1 MILGAHI
8 RAVTFDV
15 GGTLIEPSP
24 SVGHVYAEVAAQHGI
39 RIAPEVLDQRFVAA
53 WKAKKNF
60 GHSMQDWSD
69 LVDDT
74 FAGLT
79 PVPPSR
85 TFFSDLYRA
94 FSEPAAW
101 HVFEDVF
108 PCLERLRE
116 RGLRLGVISNWDER
130 LGPLLKA
137 IGLADFFQSTAV
149 SIEVGEPKP
158 GRRIF
163 DCAERELGVG
173 AAYILH
179 VGDTPLEDVEGAR
192 RAGFEAVLLKRNG
205 PASQQGQIASLRQL
219 FES

>member
-15 GGTLIEPSP
+15 GGTLIEPFP

-39 RIAPEVLDQRFVAA
+39 RLAPEVLNERFAQA

-74 FAGLT
+74 FAGLA

-85 TFFSDLYRA
+85 TFFPALYRA
-94 FSEPAAW
+94 FAERRAW

-108 PCLERLRE
+108 PCLEKLRE
-116 RGLRLGVISNWDER
+116 RGLRLAVISNWDER
-130 LGPLLKA
+130 LVPLLKA
-137 IGLADFFQSTAV
+137 IGLVDFFEATVV

-163 DCAERELGVG
+163 DAAQRELGIG
-173 AAYILH
+173 TAHILH
-179 VGDTPLEDVEGAR
+179 VGDTLFEDVEGAR
-192 RAGFEAVLLKRNG
+192 GAGFEAVLLKRNG
-205 PASQQGQIASLRQL
+205 SPARSGQISSLEQL
-219 FES
+219 FET